1 MNDLKVFQ
9 NERFGAVRTVIR
21 EGQPWFVAADVCKAL
36 EIGNTS
42 KAMLRLE
49 EEEKKKIT
57 IVTNGGGQPIN
68 CVNKNGLMVLVLG
81 SRKKER
87 VSSFKKWLMEEV
99 FPELGIIWRLDDIYA
114 QETVANDACLMMY
127 NSDQFG
133 NVRVKKDELG
143 EPWFVATDVCRILGL
158 ADTSQAME
166 RIDGT
171 DKRVFNGIRTASNT
185 LSAWCVN
192 EPGLYTLIMESIK
205 PEAKEFRRWITH
217 EVIPAIRRHGAYLTD
232 EATDA
237 LFADPDTFAALA
249 VKWRDERKARLEA
262 EAQARQHLEKIRQ
275 DAPKV
280 LFASS
285 VEASSTG
292 ILIGALAKILRQN
305 GVEVGQNRLFER
317 MRKDG
322 YLISRPGSDWNMPS
336 QRSMEAGF
344 MRIKESTVTHADGH
358 ISVNKTPIVTGK
370 GQVFFINKYRGAFGP
385 ERPC

>member
-1 MNDLKVFQ
+1 MNDLQVFQ

-21 EGQPWFVAADVCKAL
+21 EGQPWFVAADVCRVL
-36 EIGNTS
+36 ELSNPTV
-42 KAMLRLE
+42 AVERLE
-49 EEEKKKIT
+49 EDERAKLNLGRQGEGT
-57 IVTNGGGQPIN
+57 I
-68 CVNKNGLMVLVLG
+68 
-81 SRKKER
+81 
-87 VSSFKKWLMEEV
+87 
-99 FPELGIIWRLDDIYA
+99 
-114 QETVANDACLMMY
+114 
-127 NSDQFG
+127 
-133 NVRVKKDELG
+133 
-143 EPWFVATDVCRILGL
+143 
-158 ADTSQAME
+158 
-166 RIDGT
+166 
-171 DKRVFNGIRTASNT
+171 
-185 LSAWCVN
+185 VN
-192 EPGLYTLIMESIK
+192 EPGLYTLVLGSRK
-205 PEAKEFRRWITH
+205 PEAKAFKRWITH
-217 EVIPAIRRHGAYLTD
+217 EVIPAIRQTGGYVGNDDLFLQTYLPYAD
-232 EATDA
+232 ESTKAMFRAT
-237 LFADPDTFAALA
+237 LA
-249 VKWRDERKARLEA
+249 TINDQNRKIA
-262 EAQARQHLEKIRQ
+262 EQSRKIEQ